1 MQTVSQAT
9 GIRLREARL
18 TAGYSRE
25 QLAVRAGVASRT
37 VTRVENGED
46 ATMGT
51 VAALAE
57 VLGLTIV
64 IIVADDAA

>member
-18 TAGYSRE
+18 AAGYSRE

-64 IIVADDAA
+64 IVADDAA

>member
-1 MQTVSQAT
+1 MQTVSEAT
-9 GIRLREARL
+9 GLRIRGARVA
-18 TAGYSRE
+18 AGYSRE

-51 VAALAE
+51 IAALAE
-57 VLGLTIV
+57 VLGLKISLV
-64 IIVADDAA
+64 SLDDVA